1 MSFRSPLGQHHEGV
15 LSIKPFRRI
24 WIATSL
30 SSLGD
35 WLSLLALSALAYSL
49 TGTPSHAHSSVL
61 TGNETTGS
69 VAVGGVWITS
79 LLPYLL
85 FGPLAG
91 AVADRLDRRINM
103 IVGDVV
109 RAVLYLSIPI
119 NLVVGFAPKLTWL
132 YIAQF
137 LACCASLFWTPAKD
151 ASIPNLVP
159 RDKLDE
165 ANGLSLLTTYGTA
178 PVAALFFVVLEAISR
193 VLGQHFHYFA
203 NAGRGQVA
211 LSLYFNTA
219 TFVVSALTVYSLREL
234 PRRRNGAAISVPSV
248 AKSIWEGWRFAG
260 QNRTVRGITI
270 GMLGAFAAAGVVVG
284 LGYGYISSTLHGGPT
299 GWGFVFAG
307 MFLGLAVGMSVGVR
321 VLGDFSKRRLFGLA
335 IAAAGVPLALLALIP
350 NLPVVVI
357 LVIVIGIC
365 AGVAYTTGYTIIG
378 SEVDDETR
386 GRTFAF
392 LQSALR
398 VVMFAVIACSGLL
411 AAGFSALVKA
421 ISGSP
426 QIDIG
431 HIKYAAV
438 GINFVL
444 LLAAANA
451 TVLGMTSYRQMDD
464 RPGVP
469 LLPDLIAALRGKPLP
484 APPRKAAARAGAG
497 AGPDG
502 RAAGPGGAEGAPV
515 EQGLLL
521 VFEGGEG
528 AGKSTQARLLAIW
541 LRENGYDVLAT
552 HEPGAT
558 KVGMRLRALLLDTTH
573 TGLSPWAEA
582 MMYAA
587 DRAEHV
593 ASVIRPALARGTIVV
608 ADRYVDSSLAY
619 QGGGRRLPMADVR
632 ELNDLAT
639 GGLTPDLTFVL
650 DLPPTEGLGR
660 RARSA
665 DRLEAE
671 PYEFHDRVRNAF
683 LALAESDPDRYLVL
697 DATLQPTQL
706 SKMIQSAV
714 RELLPDPV
722 PERAEEITGS
732 IPVIRE

>member
-1 MSFRSPLGQHHEGV
+1 MSLKSPLGQRHDSV
-15 LSIKPFRRI
+15 LAIKPFRRI

-49 TGTPSHAHSSVL
+49 TGNSTHAHHGVL
-61 TGNETTGS
+61 TGNATTGS

-109 RAVLYLSIPI
+109 RAVLYLSIPL
-119 NLVVGFAPKLTWL
+119 NLVVGFAPKLPWI
-132 YIAQF
+132 YVAQF

-178 PVAALFFVVLEAISR
+178 PVAALFFVVLQAISQF
-193 VLGQHFHYFA
+193 LGRDFHYFA
-203 NAGRGQVA
+203 NAAQGQVS

-219 TFVVSALTVYSLREL
+219 TFVISALTVYSLQNL
-234 PRRRNGAAISVPSV
+234 PRRRNGGEPISVPSV

-260 QNRTVRGITI
+260 RNRAVRGITI
-270 GMLGAFAAAGVVVG
+270 GMMGAFAAAGVVVG
-284 LGYGYISSTLHGGPT
+284 LGYGYVSSTLHGGPT
-299 GWGFVFAG
+299 GWGFVFAAI
-307 MFLGLAVGMSVGVR
+307 FLGLAVGMSAGVK

-335 IAAAGVPLALLALIP
+335 IAVAGLPLAIIALIP

-357 LVIVIGIC
+357 LVIVLGIS

-392 LQSALR
+392 LQSAIR
-398 VVMFAVIACSGLL
+398 VVMFAVIAFSGLI
-411 AAGFSALVKA
+411 AAGFSAVVRA

-431 HIKYAAV
+431 HIRYASV

-444 LLAAANA
+444 LLAAAVA
-451 TVLGMTSYRQMDD
+451 IILGLVSYRQMDD

-484 APPRKAAARAGAG
+484 APPRKPTAERAAETVRAG
-497 AGPDG
+497 
-502 RAAGPGGAEGAPV
+502 R
-515 EQGLLL
+515 GLLL
-521 VFEGGEG
+521 ALEGGEG
-528 AGKSTQARLLAIW
+528 TGKSTQARLLAIW

-573 TGLSPWAEA
+573 TGLSPWAEV

-593 ASVIRPALARGTIVV
+593 ASVIEPALARGTIVV
-608 ADRYVDSSLAY
+608 TDRYVDSSLAY
-619 QGGGRRLPMADVR
+619 QGGGRRLPISAVKQ
-632 ELNDLAT
+632 LNDLAT
-639 GGLTPDLTFVL
+639 GGLTPDLTFLL
-650 DLPPTEGLGR
+650 DLSPTQGLGR
-660 RARSA
+660 RARSG

-671 PYEFHDRVRNAF
+671 PFEFHNRVRSTF
-683 LALAESDPDRYLVL
+683 LALADSDPSRYRVL
-697 DATLQPTQL
+697 DATMDQHQL
-706 SKMIQSAV
+706 SRAIQSAV

>member
-1 MSFRSPLGQHHEGV
+1 MSLRSPLGHHHHDGV

-24 WIATSL
+24 WVATSL

-49 TGTPSHAHSSVL
+49 TGSGGNTAAGLP
-61 TGNETTGS
+61 TGNTTTGS

-91 AVADRLDRRINM
+91 AVADKFDRRINM

-159 RDKLDE
+159 RDKLAE
-165 ANGLSLLTTYGTA
+165 ANGLSLFTTYGTA
-178 PVAALFFVVLEAISR
+178 PVAALLFVVLQTISQF
-193 VLGQHFHYFA
+193 LGRDFHYFHSA
-203 NAGRGQVA
+203 ARGQIA
-211 LSLYFNTA
+211 LSLYFNVV
-219 TFVVSALTVYSLREL
+219 TFVISAITVYSLHNL
-234 PRRRNGAAISVPSV
+234 PRRASGEPISVPSV

-260 QNRTVRGITI
+260 RNRTVRGITI

-284 LGYGYISSTLHGGPT
+284 LGYGYVSSTLNGGPT
-299 GWGFVFAG
+299 GWGFVFAAI
-307 MFLGLAVGMSVGVR
+307 FLGLAVGMSPALK
-321 VLGDFSKRRLFGLA
+321 VLGEFSKRRLFGLA
-335 IAAAGVPLALLALIP
+335 IAVAGLPLALIALIP
-350 NLPVVVI
+350 NLPVVVV
-357 LVIVIGIC
+357 LVIVLGIC
-365 AGVAYTTGYTIIG
+365 AGVAYVTGYTIIG
-378 SEVDDETR
+378 REVDDDTR

-411 AAGFSALVKA
+411 AAGFSAVVKA
-421 ISGSP
+421 ISGSAD
-426 QIDIG
+426 ITIG
-431 HIKYAAV
+431 HIRYASV

-444 LLAAANA
+444 LLAAVVA
-451 TVLGMTSYRQMDD
+451 VLLGWTSYRQMDD
-464 RPGVP
+464 RPGVK
-469 LLPDLIAALRGKPLP
+469 LLPDLIGTLRGRPLP
-484 APPRKAAARAGAG
+484 EPPGQAPARQ
-497 AGPDG
+497 
-502 RAAGPGGAEGAPV
+502 RATTPIGH
-515 EQGLLL
+515 GLLL
-521 VFEGGEG
+521 AFEGGEG

-558 KVGMRLRALLLDTTH
+558 KMGMRLRALLLDTAH
-573 TGLSPWAEA
+573 TGLTPWAEV

-593 ASVIRPALARGTIVV
+593 SSVIAPALARGTIVV
-608 ADRYVDSSLAY
+608 TDRYVDSSLAY
-619 QGGGRRLPMADVR
+619 QGGGRQLGFDAIKAV
-632 ELNDLAT
+632 NDLAT
-639 GGLTPDLTFVL
+639 DGLVPDLTFLL
-650 DLPPTEGLGR
+650 DLPPSTGLGR
-660 RARSA
+660 RASSA
-665 DRLEAE
+665 DRLESE
-671 PYEFHDRVRNAF
+671 PQVFHDRVRRAF
-683 LALAESDPDRYLVL
+683 LDLADADPDRYLVI
-697 DATLQPTQL
+697 DATTESYQIA
-706 SKMIQSAV
+706 KEIQSAV

>member
-1 MSFRSPLGQHHEGV
+1 LGQHYEGV

-35 WLSLLALSALAYSL
+35 WLSLLALSALAY
-49 TGTPSHAHSSVL
+49 AL
-61 TGNETTGS
+61 TGNNHPTHGSLFTGGNATTGS

-91 AVADRLDRRINM
+91 AVADRLDRRMNL

-109 RAVLYLSIPI
+109 RAVLYLSIPV
-119 NLVVGFAPKLTWL
+119 NLIVGFAPKLTWI

-137 LACCASLFWTPAKD
+137 LACCASLFWSPAKD

-159 RDKLDE
+159 HEKLEE

-178 PVAALFFVVLEAISR
+178 PIAALLFVLLQTISQF
-193 VLGQHFHYFA
+193 LGRGVHYFA
-203 NAGRGQVA
+203 HVAQGQVV

-219 TFVVSALTVYSLREL
+219 TFVISAFTVASLHL
-234 PRRRNGAAISVPSV
+234 PSIGNGGKISVPSV
-248 AKSIWEGWRFAG
+248 AKSIWEGWKFAG

-284 LGYGYISSTLHGGPT
+284 LGYGYVSSTLHGGPT
-299 GWGFVFAG
+299 GWGFVFAAI
-307 MFLGLAVGMSVGVR
+307 FLGLAVGMSAGVK
-321 VLGDFSKRRLFGLA
+321 VFGDFSKRRLFGLA
-335 IAAAGVPLALLALIP
+335 IAVAGIPLALIALIP
-350 NLPVVVI
+350 NLPVVVV
-357 LVIVIGIC
+357 LVIVLGIS
-365 AGVAYTTGYTIIG
+365 AGIAYTTGYTIIG
-378 SEVDDETR
+378 REVDDETR

-392 LQSALR
+392 LQSAPR

-411 AAGFSALVKA
+411 AAGFSAIVKA
-421 ISGSP
+421 IAHSP
-426 QIDIG
+426 DIKFG
-431 HIKYAAV
+431 HVVYASV
-438 GINFVL
+438 GLNFVL
-444 LLAAANA
+444 LLAAVVAIL
-451 TVLGMTSYRQMDD
+451 LGWTSFRQMDD
-464 RPGVP
+464 RRGVP
-469 LLPDLIAALRGKPLP
+469 LLPDLYGALRGRPLP
-484 APPRKAAARAGAG
+484 GPPEPPPTRQFRVDQMRDGEAV
-497 AGPDG
+497 PG
-502 RAAGPGGAEGAPV
+502 RADR
-515 EQGLLL
+515 GLLL
-521 VFEGGEG
+521 AFEGGEG

-541 LRENGYDVLAT
+541 LRENGYDVLST
-552 HEPGAT
+552 NEPGAT
-558 KVGMRLRALLLDTTH
+558 KIGMRLRALLLDTAH

-593 ASVIRPALARGTIVV
+593 ESVIRPAMARGTVV
-608 ADRYVDSSLAY
+608 VTDRYVDSSLAY
-619 QGGGRRLPMADVR
+619 QGGGRQLPVAALK
-632 ELNDLAT
+632 EINQLAT
-639 GGLTPDLTFVL
+639 NGLVPDLTFLL
-650 DLPPTEGLGR
+650 DLPPSEGLGR
-660 RARSA
+660 RESSA

-671 PYEFHDRVRNAF
+671 PLPFHDRVRSEF
-683 LALAESDPDRYLVL
+683 LSLAEADPDRYLVL
-697 DATLQPTQL
+697 DACLDSWQL
-706 SKMIQSAV
+706 SKAIQAAV

>member
-1 MSFRSPLGQHHEGV
+1 LGQHYEGV

-49 TGTPSHAHSSVL
+49 TGNQATHTSIFT
-61 TGNETTGS
+61 TGNATTGS

-91 AVADRLDRRINM
+91 AMADRLDRRINL

-109 RAVLYLSIPI
+109 RAVLYLSIPV
-119 NLVVGFAPKLTWL
+119 NLVVGFAPKLTWV
-132 YIAQF
+132 YVAQF

-159 RDKLDE
+159 PEKLDE

-178 PVAALFFVVLEAISR
+178 PIAALFFVLLQTISQF
-193 VLGQHFHYFA
+193 LGRGVHYFA
-203 NAGRGQVA
+203 HVAQGQVV

-219 TFVVSALTVYSLREL
+219 TFVISAIIVYSLHEL
-234 PRRRNGAAISVPSV
+234 PRRRSNASDGISVPSV
-248 AKSIWEGWRFAG
+248 AKSIWEGWKFAG

-284 LGYGYISSTLHGGPT
+284 LGYGYVSSTLHGGPT
-299 GWGFVFAG
+299 GWGFVFAAI
-307 MFLGLAVGMSVGVR
+307 FLGLAVGMSAGPK
-321 VLGDFSKRRLFGLA
+321 LFSDFSKRRLFGVA
-335 IAAAGVPLALLALIP
+335 IAAAGLPLALIALIP
-350 NLPVVVI
+350 NLPVVVV
-357 LVIVIGIC
+357 LVIVLGIS
-365 AGVAYTTGYTIIG
+365 AGMAYTTGYTIIG
-378 SEVDDETR
+378 REVDDETR

-411 AAGFSALVKA
+411 AAGFSAVVKA
-421 ISGSP
+421 ISGTP
-426 QIDIG
+426 DIKFG
-431 HIKYAAV
+431 HVEYASV
-438 GINFVL
+438 GLNFVL
-444 LLAAANA
+444 LLAAVVA
-451 TVLGMTSYRQMDD
+451 VLLGWTSFRQMDD
-464 RPGVP
+464 RKGVP
-469 LLPDLIAALRGKPLP
+469 LLPDLYGALRGRPLP
-484 APPRKAAARAGAG
+484 GPPAPAPTKQFRADPGQEGADAHRAG
-497 AGPDG
+497 
-502 RAAGPGGAEGAPV
+502 R
-515 EQGLLL
+515 GLLL
-521 VFEGGEG
+521 AFEGGEG

-541 LRENGYDVLAT
+541 LRENGYDVLST

-558 KVGMRLRALLLDTTH
+558 KIGMRLRALLLDTTH

-593 ASVIRPALARGTIVV
+593 ESVIRPALARGTIVV
-608 ADRYVDSSLAY
+608 TDRYVDSSLAY
-619 QGGGRRLPMADVR
+619 QGGGRQLPVAALKEVN
-632 ELNDLAT
+632 ELAT
-639 GGLTPDLTFVL
+639 NGLMPDLTFLL
-650 DLPPTEGLGR
+650 DLPPSAGLVR
-660 RARSA
+660 RTSSA

-671 PYEFHDRVRNAF
+671 PLPFHDRVRSEF
-683 LALAESDPDRYLVL
+683 LSLAEADPERYLVL
-697 DATLQPTQL
+697 DATLDSSQL
-706 SKMIQSAV
+706 SRTIQGAV
-714 RELLPDPV
+714 RERLPDPV

>member
-1 MSFRSPLGQHHEGV
+1 MGQHHHGV

-49 TGTPSHAHSSVL
+49 TGNQSHAHNSVL
-61 TGNETTGS
+61 TGSLTTGN
-69 VAVGGVWITS
+69 VAVSGVWITS

-103 IVGDVV
+103 IVGDVM

-119 NLVVGFAPKLTWL
+119 NLVVGFAPKLTWI
-132 YIAQF
+132 YVAQF

-159 RDKLDE
+159 REKLDD
-165 ANGLSLLTTYGTA
+165 ANGLSLMTTYGTA
-178 PVAALFFVVLEAISR
+178 PIAALLFVVLQTISQF
-193 VLGQHFHYFA
+193 LGREFHYFA
-203 NAGRGQVA
+203 NVSSGQVA
-211 LSLYFNTA
+211 LSLYFNVA
-219 TFVVSALTVYSLREL
+219 TFVISALTVYSLREL
-234 PRRRNGAAISVPSV
+234 PRRRNGDAISVPSV
-248 AKSIWEGWRFAG
+248 AKSIWEGWRFVG
-260 QNRTVRGITI
+260 RNETVRGITI

-299 GWGFVFAG
+299 GWGFVFAA
-307 MFLGLAVGMSVGVR
+307 MFLGLAVGMSAGVR
-321 VLGDFSKRRLFGLA
+321 ALSGFSKRRLFGLA
-335 IAAAGVPLALLALIP
+335 IAVAGVPLALLGLIP
-350 NLPVVVI
+350 NLPVVVV
-357 LVIVIGIC
+357 LVIAIGIC
-365 AGVAYTTGYTIIG
+365 AGIAYTTGYTVIG

-398 VVMFAVIACSGLL
+398 VVMFAVIAFSGLL
-411 AAGFSALVKA
+411 AAAFSALVKA

-426 QIDIG
+426 EITFG
-431 HIKYAAV
+431 HIRYASV

-444 LLAAANA
+444 LLAAATA
-451 TVLGMTSYRQMDD
+451 IVLGMTSYRQMDD
-464 RPGVP
+464 RHGVP

-484 APPRKAAARAGAG
+484 PPPRKAAARARAG
-497 AGPDG
+497 A
-502 RAAGPGGAEGAPV
+502 APGGAEGAPPDR
-515 EQGLLL
+515 GLLL
-521 VFEGGEG
+521 AFEGGEG

-558 KVGMRLRALLLDTTH
+558 KVGMRLRALLLDTAH

-608 ADRYVDSSLAY
+608 TDRYVDSSLAY

-632 ELNDLAT
+632 ELNDVAT
-639 GGLTPDLTFVL
+639 GGLTPDLTFLL
-650 DLPPTEGLGR
+650 DLPPAEGLGR
-660 RARSA
+660 RASSA

-683 LALAESDPDRYLVL
+683 LALAHSDPNRYLVL

-722 PERAEEITGS
+722 PGRAEEITGS
-732 IPVIRE
+732 IPVIQE

>member
-1 MSFRSPLGQHHEGV
+1 MSLRSPLGQHHDGV

-24 WIATSL
+24 WIATTL

-49 TGTPSHAHSSVL
+49 TGTGAQTAGGLP
-61 TGNETTGS
+61 TGSTTTGS

-91 AVADRLDRRINM
+91 AVADKFDRRINL
-103 IVGDVV
+103 IIGDIF

-119 NLVVGFAPKLTWL
+119 NLVVGFAPKLAWL

-159 RDKLDE
+159 RDKLDD

-178 PVAALFFVVLEAISR
+178 PIAALFFVVLQAISQF
-193 VLGQHFHYFA
+193 LGREVGYFSSVA
-203 NAGRGQVA
+203 RGQIA

-219 TFVVSALTVYSLREL
+219 TFVVSAMIVYSLHDL
-234 PRRRNGAAISVPSV
+234 PRRRNGDTISVPSV

-260 QNRTVRGITI
+260 RNRTVRGITI
-270 GMLGAFAAAGVVVG
+270 GMLGAFSAAGVVVG
-284 LGYGYISSTLHGGPT
+284 LGYGYVTSTLNGGPT
-299 GWGFVFAG
+299 GWGFVFAA
-307 MFLGLAVGMSVGVR
+307 MFVGLAVGMSPAVK
-321 VLGDFSKRRLFGLA
+321 VLGDFSKRRLFGVA
-335 IAAAGVPLALLALIP
+335 IAVAGLPLALIALIP

-357 LVIVIGIC
+357 LVIVLGIC
-365 AGVAYTTGYTIIG
+365 AGIAYVTGYTIIG
-378 SEVDDETR
+378 REVDDDTR

-411 AAGFSALVKA
+411 AAGFSAVVSG
-421 ISGSP
+421 ISGSS
-426 QIDIG
+426 DVTIG
-431 HIKYAAV
+431 NIKYASV

-444 LLAAANA
+444 LLAAVAA
-451 TVLGMTSYRQMDD
+451 ILLGWTSYRQMDD
-464 RPGVP
+464 RLGVP
-469 LLPDLIAALRGKPLP
+469 LLPDLVGALRGKPLP
-484 APPRKAAARAGAG
+484 APARPAGAG
-497 AGPDG
+497 
-502 RAAGPGGAEGAPV
+502 RGPGGGRPAG
-515 EQGLLL
+515 QGVLLA
-521 VFEGGEG
+521 FEGGEG

-558 KVGMRLRALLLDTTH
+558 KMGMRLRALLLDTAH
-573 TGLSPWAEA
+573 AGLSPWAEA

-608 ADRYVDSSLAY
+608 TDRYVDSSLAY
-619 QGGGRRLPMADVR
+619 QGGGR
-632 ELNDLAT
+632 ELTVQAIKEVNDRAT
-639 GGLTPDLTFVL
+639 DGLMPDLTFLL
-650 DLPPTEGLGR
+650 DLPPSEGLGR
-660 RARSA
+660 RESSA
-665 DRLEAE
+665 DRLESE
-671 PYEFHDRVRNAF
+671 PEQFHNRVRRTF
-683 LALAESDPDRYLVL
+683 LDLAADDPDRYLVL
-697 DATLQPTQL
+697 DATMDSYRL
-706 SKMIQSAV
+706 SKSIKAAV